1 MGKLICFPL
10 LRKGFAANE
19 SVTALP
25 ANLQQNNW
33 VGNTKAKY
41 NYKLQGRAREMRRK
55 MTPAEAKLWYG
66 FLRNAPVK
74 FRRQRPAG
82 WYILD
87 FYCPEKKLVIEV
99 DGAQHYTKE
108 GLEYDARRTAYLESC
123 GLKVIRFAN
132 KEVMTNLA
140 GVAEK
145 ILAVLAKP

>member
-1 MGKLICFPL
+1 V
-10 LRKGFAANE
+10 E
-19 SVTALP
+19 
-25 ANLQQNNW
+25 
-33 VGNTKAKY
+33 NTRARY

-55 MTPAEAKLWYG
+55 MTPAEAKLWYQ

-108 GLEYDARRTAYLESC
+108 ALEYDAIRTGYLESC
-123 GLKVIRFAN
+123 GLKVIRFSN
-132 KEVMTNLA
+132 QDVTKNLSA
-140 GVAEK
+140 VSEK
-145 ILAVLAKP
+145 ILTVIATR